1 MKEKLFKELLDSVKQ
16 GGEIM
21 RGEMKPSRSY
31 EFDQPNVQLIRKKY
45 GLSQEK
51 FATLLGISVSTLRN
65 WEQGRRKPE
74 GPARVLLRVAAS
86 HPEAILDAVHNCR

>member
-31 EFDQPNVQLIRKKY
+31 EFDQPNVQ
-45 GLSQEK
+45 
-51 FATLLGISVSTLRN
+51 
-65 WEQGRRKPE
+65 
-74 GPARVLLRVAAS
+74 
-86 HPEAILDAVHNCR
+86 